1 MREQFIAT
9 GKQSATISESMR
21 AQARLFRN
29 LGDNMT
35 AEKWETQAQLEE
47 NHEKAMREAMNLDR
61 ERIQDGGY
69 KLLSLNH

>member
-1 MREQFIAT
+1 MREQFIPT

-21 AQARLFRN
+21 AQAQLFRN

-47 NHEKAMREAMNLDR
+47 NHEKL
-61 ERIQDGGY
+61 IW
-69 KLLSLNH
+69 LNW